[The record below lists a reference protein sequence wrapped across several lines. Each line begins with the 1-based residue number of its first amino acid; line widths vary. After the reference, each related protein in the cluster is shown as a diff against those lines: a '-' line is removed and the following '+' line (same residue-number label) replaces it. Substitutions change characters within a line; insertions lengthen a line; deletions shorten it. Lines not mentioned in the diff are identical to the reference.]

1 MSGKVFASVQ
11 KTDSKLDALEKGL
24 QRMRK
29 TVIYVG
35 IAKGSDQE
43 YRKGQPISNCDLGF
57 VHEFGSPA
65 NRIPPRPFLVPGVKS
80 AKAQIQPRMQKAAKA
95 ALDGDEKAFDRL
107 MEQTAIKAQ
116 VAVPNYVREH
126 NGEFVPLKPR
136 TIQARLRKNERVAG
150 AYDRIRQKRGLDQ
163 KNIGNAS
170 SITTLMDTGQLVGA
184 VRGVVVKDK

>member
-11 KTDSKLDALEKGL
+11 KTDSKLDALEKGI

-43 YRKGQPISNCDLGF
+43 NRKGQPISNCDLGF
-57 VHEFGSPA
+57 IHEFGSPA

-107 MEQTAIKAQ
+107 MAQTAIKAQ
-116 VAVPNYVREH
+116 AAVPNYVRQ
-126 NGEFVPLKPR
+126 NQGDFVPLKPR
-136 TIQARLRKNERVAG
+136 TVQARLRKNERVAG
-150 AYDRIRQKRGLDQ
+150 AYDRIRKNRGLDQ
-163 KNIGNAS
+163 KNIGNAA

>member
-11 KTDSKLDALEKGL
+11 KTDSRLDAVEKAL

-43 YRKGQPISNCDLGF
+43 YRRGQPISNCDLGF

-80 AKAQIQPRMQKAAKA
+80 VKVQLAQGMKAAAKA
-95 ALDGDEKAFDRL
+95 AMNGDEASFDKQ
-107 MEQTAIKAQ
+107 MERTAIKAQ
-116 VAVPNYVREH
+116 VAVPNYVRQ
-126 NGEFVPLKPR
+126 NQDQFAPLKPR
-136 TIQARLRKNERVAG
+136 TIKARLRKNEKVAG
-150 AYDRIRQKRGLDQ
+150 NYDRIRKSQGIDT
-163 KNIGNAS
+163 KNIGNTS
-170 SITTLMDTGQLVGA
+170 SITTLIDTGQLVGA
-184 VRGVVVKDK
+184 VRGMVIKEK